1 MNFTSS
7 YQEVRLAPRC
17 RLITSW
23 WGIIYQGFGCS
34 PIKVV
39 HELGLERRETVWSL
53 STVFTKK
60 LVNFDSSTRG
70 PIRDNL
76 WYTDCFKKA
85 LSESYVI
92 WW

>member
-23 WGIIYQGFGCS
+23 WGTIYQGFGCS

-39 HELGLERRETVWSL
+39 HELGLERCETVWSL
-53 STVFTKK
+53 STVFYRKFIE
-60 LVNFDSSTRG
+60 VEFSTRG
-70 PIRDNL
+70 PIRSNL
-76 WYTDCFKKA
+76 WYINCFLKA
-85 LSESYVI
+85 LLKSYVTV
-92 WW
+92 W

>member
-23 WGIIYQGFGCS
+23 WGTIYQGFGCS

-39 HELGLERRETVWSL
+39 HELGLERCETVWSL
-53 STVFTKK
+53 STVLIKK
-60 LVNFDSSTRG
+60 FMGFDSSTRG
-70 PIRDNL
+70 PIRSNL
-76 WYTDCFKKA
+76 WYINCFKKA
-85 LSESYVI
+85 LLKSYI
-92 WW
+92 TER

>member
-7 YQEVRLAPRC
+7 YQEIRLAPRC

-39 HELGLERRETVWSL
+39 HELGLKRCETVWSL
-53 STVFTKK
+53 SAVFKKK
-60 LVNFDSSTRG
+60 LSKINFSTRG
-70 PIRDNL
+70 PRRFNL
-76 WYTDCFKKA
+76 
-85 LSESYVI
+85 
-92 WW
+92 

>member
-23 WGIIYQGFGCS
+23 WGTIYQGFGCS

-39 HELGLERRETVWSL
+39 HELGLKRCETVWSL
-53 STVFTKK
+53 STVFLKK
-60 LVNFDSSTRG
+60 LLRLDSSTRG
-70 PIRDNL
+70 PGRFNL
-76 WYTDCFKKA
+76 WYINCFLKA
-85 LSESYVI
+85 LLKSYV
-92 WW
+92 

>member
-23 WGIIYQGFGCS
+23 WGTIYQGFGCS

-39 HELGLERRETVWSL
+39 HELGLERCETVWSL
-53 STVFTKK
+53 STVF
-60 LVNFDSSTRG
+60 
-70 PIRDNL
+70 
-76 WYTDCFKKA
+76 
-85 LSESYVI
+85 
-92 WW
+92 